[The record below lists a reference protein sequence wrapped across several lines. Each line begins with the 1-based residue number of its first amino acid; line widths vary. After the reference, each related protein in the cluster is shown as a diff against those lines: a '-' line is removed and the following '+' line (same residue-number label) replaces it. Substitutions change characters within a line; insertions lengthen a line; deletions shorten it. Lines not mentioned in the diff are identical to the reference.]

1 MTHAPAVD
9 LRSDPAPD
17 DRIAGEWR
25 PSFPSLEHWLT
36 DGGDT
41 RLDIDPLTGANKY
54 GCRPNPTPTGRD
66 FASSTASTISPR
78 GWTAAQALAN
88 RLAETDSR
96 VWRSVTYGREMD
108 RVRAELLTLC
118 DLTDMPGLDV
128 IFAASGTDAHLI
140 VADLVGDATRRPLV
154 CLAIEPEETGSG
166 VPAALN
172 RRHFSTVTALG
183 ETVVPGE
190 AVGVGDGGY
199 VAVASRRHDGS
210 LRPSAEVA
218 AELEAIIAKAD
229 QAGRRVVL
237 SVTDVSKTGL
247 ITPDLDTV
255 VSLCWRYPDMLQVV
269 IDACQ
274 FRLSPATLR
283 AYLEHGFIVTVT
295 GSKFLAGPC
304 FSGAVFVPSRP
315 AKRLRARR
323 LSPGLAQYTAP
334 AEWPSD
340 WAAAADLSEAA
351 NYGLLLRWEA
361 ALAELRAFRS
371 LDPDAI
377 NAFTGRFAGA
387 VQTRLAA
394 DPAFEPLAT
403 RPLDRTAIAAAP
415 SWDSQPTIFPFLM
428 RAGGRLL
435 DRDQTQAVYRRL
447 SADPSGANLGQPVAC
462 GAREGVSVSA
472 LRLCAS
478 ARLIDEAVSGGAEA
492 ERAVIKRAMDT
503 LEAVASLL
511 DGDRF

>member
-1 MTHAPAVD
+1 
-9 LRSDPAPD
+9 
-17 DRIAGEWR
+17 
-25 PSFPSLEHWLT
+25 
-36 DGGDT
+36 
-41 RLDIDPLTGANKY
+41 
-54 GCRPNPTPTGRD
+54 
-66 FASSTASTISPR
+66 
-78 GWTAAQALAN
+78 
-88 RLAETDSR
+88 
-96 VWRSVTYGREMD
+96 
-108 RVRAELLTLC
+108 
-118 DLTDMPGLDV
+118 
-128 IFAASGTDAHLI
+128 
-140 VADLVGDATRRPLV
+140 
-154 CLAIEPEETGSG
+154 
-166 VPAALN
+166 VPAALG

-183 ETVVPGE
+183 GTVVPGE

-199 VAVASRRHDGS
+199 VSLATRRPDGS

-218 AELEAIIAKAD
+218 AELEAVIAKAD

-247 ITPDLDTV
+247 IAPDLDTV

-283 AYLEHGFIVTVT
+283 AYLDHGFIVTVT

-323 LSPGLAQYTAP
+323 LAPGLASYSAA

-340 WAAAADLSEAA
+340 WAAGADLPEAA

-361 ALAELRAFRS
+361 ALAELRAFRR
-371 LDPDAI
+371 LDPDAV
-377 NAFTGRFAGA
+377 NAFTGRFANA
-387 VQTRLAA
+387 VQTRLEA
-394 DPAFEPLAT
+394 DPAFEPLAV
-403 RPLDRTAIAAAP
+403 RPLDRAAIAAAP
-415 SWDSQPTIFPFLM
+415 GWDSQVTIFPFLM

-447 SADPSGANLGQPVAC
+447 SAKPSGANLGQPVVC
-462 GAREGVSVSA
+462 GEREGVAVSA

-478 ARLIDEAVSGGAEA
+478 ARLIDEAVSGGAGA
-492 ERAVIKRAMDT
+492 ERAVIQRAMDA
-503 LEAVASLL
+503 LDAAAGLL
-511 DGDRF
+511 DGDRL

>member
-172 RRHFSTVTALG
+172 RRH
-183 ETVVPGE
+183 
-190 AVGVGDGGY
+190 
-199 VAVASRRHDGS
+199 
-210 LRPSAEVA
+210 
-218 AELEAIIAKAD
+218 
-229 QAGRRVVL
+229 
-237 SVTDVSKTGL
+237 
-247 ITPDLDTV
+247 
-255 VSLCWRYPDMLQVV
+255 
-269 IDACQ
+269 
-274 FRLSPATLR
+274 
-283 AYLEHGFIVTVT
+283 
-295 GSKFLAGPC
+295 LAR
-304 FSGAVFVPSRP
+304 SRP
-315 AKRLRARR
+315 WVRR
-323 LSPGLAQYTAP
+323 WFP
-334 AEWPSD
+334 A
-340 WAAAADLSEAA
+340 
-351 NYGLLLRWEA
+351 
-361 ALAELRAFRS
+361 
-371 LDPDAI
+371 
-377 NAFTGRFAGA
+377 
-387 VQTRLAA
+387 
-394 DPAFEPLAT
+394 
-403 RPLDRTAIAAAP
+403 
-415 SWDSQPTIFPFLM
+415 
-428 RAGGRLL
+428 
-435 DRDQTQAVYRRL
+435 RL
-447 SADPSGANLGQPVAC
+447 SA
-462 GAREGVSVSA
+462 SA
-472 LRLCAS
+472 MAAMSRW
-478 ARLIDEAVSGGAEA
+478 
-492 ERAVIKRAMDT
+492 RAVGTTDRYVPPPKSPPSLRRSSPRPT
-503 LEAVASLL
+503 RRVAAWCC
-511 DGDRF
+511 R